1 MNKTRHALS
10 LWTVVSFLT
19 SIISAQIVELNT
31 SFRRYP
37 SCGLLS
43 TNGNRKIY
51 CHGGV
56 IKINQQDYEWDSTL
70 MRLDIMDSN
79 AISSNTW
86 ENITRTAANNNIALE
101 ARERAFSAVSFDG
114 NSLFIHGGMSQFK
127 LWNQTI
133 IYTASDNSWS
143 TPAADYTD
151 ADFGGTRQIYQGSA
165 VNANGKYY
173 LYGGEETFSNR
184 NIARYTDSY
193 TNETFTNFFLT
204 ENGFNNSAIGYYE
217 AVTYSETINGFDSWS
232 KVRPLGNF
240 QKGLI
245 GSSHAAVFHPRT
257 TTIFYFGGYVRDLI
271 NYNLT
276 TASFSQVT
284 TFNTSTMFWGTQ
296 TFTGSAVPIGR
307 MGHTATLLPSNE
319 DVLLYGGASGDVSK
333 AMNDF
338 CYVANLQNFTWTPHF
353 ASLKL
358 PGANGVTGARLG
370 HSAVIDAITNRL
382 YILFGFYDNSLG
394 PQNTPLIVLNVSSPS
409 ELAFLDF
416 NQQTVVDPNSSHNET
431 IPAKTNDSSSNS
443 ATIGGAVGGAI
454 GGVLVIGI
462 IAFFLFKRKRSN
474 DRNPQQAAQDA
485 EEHEERLS
493 VDWDAIEG
501 GFVETNLPLN
511 NSGKNMVPYNG
522 MKNNSNNSNIIL
534 ENSHLYSSPNDFGYE
549 EKPTVMD
556 YNNNSKFEVSS
567 QTATTVTAV
576 SPPLTNLGSP
586 APQNDTFRQS
596 YPPDIP
602 RHDNQQ
608 PITYITKPDGA

>member
-1 MNKTRHALS
+1 MNKNQRTLL
-10 LWTVVSFLT
+10 LWAVVSFLT
-19 SIISAQIVELNT
+19 SVITAQLVVPNP
-31 SFRRYP
+31 SYRRYP

-43 TNGNRKIY
+43 SNGNRKIY

-56 IKINQQDYEWDSTL
+56 IKTSQQDYEWDSTL
-70 MRLDIMDSN
+70 MRLDIMDPN
-79 AISSNTW
+79 ATASNTW
-86 ENITRTAANNNIALE
+86 ENITRTAANSNIALE
-101 ARERAFSAVSFDG
+101 ARERALSAVSFDG
-114 NSLFIHGGMSQFK
+114 SSLFIYGGMSQTK

-143 TPAADYTD
+143 TPATDYTD

-165 VNANGKYY
+165 VNVNGKYY
-173 LYGGEETFSNR
+173 LYGGEETFSNQ
-184 NIARYTDSY
+184 NVASYTDPY
-193 TNETFTNFFLT
+193 TNETFTNYFLT

-217 AVTYSETINGFDSWS
+217 IVTYSETISGFDSWS
-232 KVRPLGNF
+232 KLRPLGNF

-245 GSSHAAVFHPRT
+245 GSGHAAVFHSRT

-271 NYNLT
+271 NFNLT

-284 TFNTSTMFWGTQ
+284 TFNTSNMFWGTQ

-338 CYVANLQNFTWTPHF
+338 CYVANLQNFTWTAQF
-353 ASLKL
+353 ASLTL
-358 PGANGVTGARLG
+358 PNANGATGARMG
-370 HSAVIDAITNRL
+370 HSAVLDAITHRL
-382 YILFGFYDNSLG
+382 YILFGFYDNGLG
-394 PQNTPLIVLNVSSPS
+394 PQNTPLIALNVSNPS
-409 ELAFLDF
+409 ALSFLDF
-416 NQQTVVDPNSSHNET
+416 GQQPTRDPNPYNNGT
-431 IPAKTNDSSSNS
+431 IPEKTSSNSSNS

-454 GGVLVIGI
+454 GGVLVISL
-462 IAFFLFKRKRSN
+462 IAFLLFRRRKFN
-474 DRNPQQAAQDA
+474 DHNQKQAAQDA
-485 EEHEERLS
+485 GEQEERLS

-511 NSGKNMVPYNG
+511 NNGKNMVPYNG
-522 MKNNSNNSNIIL
+522 TNSNSNIVL
-534 ENSHLYSSPNDFGYE
+534 ENGNLYSSANEFGYG

-556 YNNNSKFEVSS
+556 YNNNSKHEVSS
-567 QTATTVTAV
+567 QTATSITAV
-576 SPPLTNLGSP
+576 SPPLMNMNTANSP
-586 APQNDTFRQS
+586 MTDSFRQS

-602 RHDNQQ
+602 RHEEPQ